1 MSFSTVFVLPKSG
14 GIEANM
20 TLDEKLEHFY
30 SSVID
35 SATKQ
40 NIEIVDEYKKTLQ
53 KNFDDRKEAA
63 LRKAEAN
70 YRMASD
76 SIIRERNRKL
86 SAETMEIRRKVLER
100 TAEVSDQIFLDV
112 KLKLDAFMKTP
123 VYDELLCA
131 QINNAN
137 LFAKGDTI
145 TVYINPTDADK
156 ISALERKTGV
166 PLTVSNRDF
175 IGGTRAVIP
184 SRSILIDNSFLTK
197 MEEAKSNFTL

>member
-1 MSFSTVFVLPKSG
+1 
-14 GIEANM
+14 M

-40 NIEIVDEYKKTLQ
+40 NIEIVEDYKKTLQ
-53 KNFDDRKEAA
+53 KNFDERKDAA

-76 SIIRERNRKL
+76 NIIRERNRRL

-100 TAEVSDQIFLDV
+100 TAEISDLIFDEVQKRLED
-112 KLKLDAFMKTP
+112 FMKTP
-123 VYDELLCA
+123 DYDELLTA
-131 QINNAN
+131 QIINAKK
-137 LFAKGDTI
+137 FSKGDEV
-145 TVYINPTDADK
+145 TVYINPSDEGK
-156 ISALERKTGV
+156 KSELEEKTGV
-166 PLTVSNRDF
+166 SLTVSNRDF

-184 SRSILIDNSFLTK
+184 SHSILIDNSFFTK
-197 MEEAKSNFTL
+197 LDEAKSNFTL